1 MGTGLCIGVGHFVSI
16 LAYVPYH
23 AVETGLTS
31 VSAFGPQT
39 VRHLTTSVFG
49 EIPMASK
56 PGAKE
61 HTLATSLR
69 PYTHFMRIRA
79 LLTFLLAL
87 ACADPSGSCQ
97 NIPNSCPTNNW
108 FELQSQANAGAVSL
122 LCSGVIRASLERR
135 AAAEHILTRVISAN
149 SNRESTI
156 AAHEALGNMYYRVGR
171 YRLALNQLDME
182 MAKDPNAADA
192 REVRSFF
199 ATLARQPDL
208 KILSSVPSRFKG
220 EEVANN
226 LFLPV
231 KANGLAGSYIADSGA
246 NISALSHSEAGRL
259 GLEISNTSS
268 RSSDIGGIST
278 RAQVAE
284 ISDLWVGKTHLQHVA
299 FLAYPDSS
307 EPFRYLP
314 TTYRGVLGIPVLIA
328 LGTVRIDKDLNIDV
342 YRGKTGSALRTL
354 RLVFNGATPV
364 TGFCEWQTCNLHFR
378 YWRYANISISINNEG
393 YS

>member
-1 MGTGLCIGVGHFVSI
+1 
-16 LAYVPYH
+16 
-23 AVETGLTS
+23 
-31 VSAFGPQT
+31 
-39 VRHLTTSVFG
+39 
-49 EIPMASK
+49 MASK

-299 FLAYPDSS
+299 FLVYPDSS